1 MDYEVIEQKSL
12 VLHLDER
19 GDLSLLLMDSLDGL
33 SDEEIDG
40 GKSETAIRQAENLKK
55 MGKLS
60 TRIDSKLAQA
70 ALSLS
75 VKERDQLA
83 TVLIHSLDEGIPG
96 EVVTGKE
103 WEDAWRIEIGR
114 RIKQLDRGE
123 SSTIPWE
130 EVKGKVRELSGE
142 L

>member
-1 MDYEVIEQKSL
+1 MNYDAIEQKSL
-12 VLHLDER
+12 ALHLEER
-19 GDLSLLLMDSLDGL
+19 GDLGLLLLDSLDGL

-40 GKSETAIRQAENLKK
+40 GKAETAIQQAENLKK
-55 MGKLS
+55 MGELS
-60 TRIDSKLAQA
+60 ARIDPKLAQA
-70 ALSLS
+70 ALSLP

-96 EVVTGKE
+96 EVVTGEE
-103 WEDAWRIEIGR
+103 WDEAWRIEIER

-123 SSTIPWE
+123 ASTIPWE
-130 EVKGKVRELSGE
+130 EVKGKERELSGE

>member
-1 MDYEVIEQKSL
+1 MDYEAIEQKSL
-12 VLHLDER
+12 ALHLDER
-19 GDLSLLLMDSLDGL
+19 SDLSLLLLDSLDGF

-40 GKSETAIRQAENLKK
+40 GKAETAIQQAENLKK
-55 MGKLS
+55 MGELS
-60 TRIDSKLAQA
+60 ARIDSKLAQA
-70 ALSLS
+70 ALSLP

-103 WEDAWRIEIGR
+103 WEDAWRIEIER

-123 SSTIPWE
+123 ASTIPWE